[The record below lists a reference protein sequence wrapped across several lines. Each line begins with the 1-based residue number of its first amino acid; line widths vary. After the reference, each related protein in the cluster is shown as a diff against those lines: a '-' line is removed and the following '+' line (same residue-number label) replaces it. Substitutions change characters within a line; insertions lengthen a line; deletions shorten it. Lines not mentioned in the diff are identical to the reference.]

1 DILPLANAVLKNHS
15 RKLKL
20 NGVSFAADARE
31 AMLAHPW
38 PGNVRELDNA
48 IQRALVLHQSNVIHV
63 DDLCL
68 DLGISGRAAASVAAI
83 APMVAA
89 SVEAEAIAFD
99 SPAAELVSP
108 PAVLDTVAAMASQQ
122 TSLGTL
128 EGDLRQ
134 QEFRLIIQ
142 TLRQER
148 GRRNRAAEQLGISP
162 RTLRYKLAQIRDAGI
177 DLDAEMAL
185 A

>member
-1 DILPLANAVLKNHS
+1 
-15 RKLKL
+15 
-20 NGVSFAADARE
+20 
-31 AMLAHPW
+31 
-38 PGNVRELDNA
+38 LDNA

-68 DLGISGRAAASVAAI
+68 DLGISARSAAPVAPI
-83 APMVAA
+83 APRVSANA
-89 SVEAEAIAFD
+89 KVDAQSTTADSHAVE
-99 SPAAELVSP
+99 PVSQQ
-108 PAVLDTVAAMASQQ
+108 AVVDTVGTAGAMASQQ
-122 TSLGTL
+122 GSLGTL

-162 RTLRYKLAQIRDAGI
+162 RTLRYKLAQIREAGI
-177 DLDAEMAL
+177 DLNAEMAL